1 MKKFLG
7 KKPVWITFLAVA
19 VVLLVVYIGMLVR
32 PVAIGFTYKGK
43 VDLGLGDKTEV
54 SIKVKNGSEV
64 VLNSEMTGEMK
75 VRYVVK
81 GREIAVLSMMGEI
94 SDEEFKEVKKE
105 VLDDW
110 DTAKA
115 MGIVYDTNAFNVNMD
130 GENLVCAGSI
140 IFAVVGGI
148 VTAAV
153 ITFATLST
161 IVVVKKKKA

>member
-1 MKKFLG
+1 
-7 KKPVWITFLAVA
+7 
-19 VVLLVVYIGMLVR
+19 MLVR

-43 VDLGLGDKTEV
+43 VDLGMGEKAEV

-64 VLNSEMTGEMK
+64 VLNSEMTGKMN

-81 GREIAVLSMMGEI
+81 GREIAVLSMLGDI
-94 SDEEFKEVKKE
+94 SDDEFKDVNKD
-105 VLDDW
+105 VLDNW
-110 DTAKA
+110 DQAKA

-130 GENLVCAGSI
+130 GENLICAGSI
-140 IFAVVGGI
+140 VLAVVGGI

-161 IVVVKKKKA
+161 IVVVKNKKKA